1 MRLLRLFSF
10 SFVLLSVLC
19 CTSEQRPSEPGGRIQ
34 FGAIERNV
42 GNVYRHYPLHRVVFQ
57 FRNVGKQPL
66 KIYKVEP
73 FCGCV
78 TAEYTKRPVPP
89 GELGYITLTYN
100 GGAKSNGYFSENIE
114 VYSSSE
120 KDPRIYLN
128 ISGTLVEYQPPADK

>member
-1 MRLLRLFSF
+1 MRLFILACFLG
-10 SFVLLSVLC
+10 SVL
-19 CTSEQRPSEPGGRIQ
+19 TSYAQKDSPYLGRIR
-34 FGAIERNV
+34 FGKQRFNV
-42 GNVYRHYPLHRVVFQ
+42 GNVYRHYPRHRVVFQ

-78 TAEYTKRPVPP
+78 TAKFTEKPVLP
-89 GELGYITLTYN
+89 GQFGYITLTYN
-100 GGAKSNGYFSENIE
+100 GAMKHDGYFSENIE

>member
-1 MRLLRLFSF
+1 MELKRLFF
-10 SFVLLSVLC
+10 LVCLLCAAL
-19 CTSEQRPSEPGGRIQ
+19 TAPAQKLSEFRGQIK
-34 FGAIERNV
+34 FGAIKHNV

-78 TAEYTKRPVPP
+78 TAKFTEKPVLP
-89 GELGYITLTYN
+89 GQLGYITLTYN
-100 GGAKSNGYFSENIE
+100 GGGKHDGYFSENIE

-128 ISGTLVEYQPPADK
+128 ISGTLVEYQPPAEK